1 MELHV
6 LQSIKLTQYSKLVLF
21 IDPLM
26 VEMGS
31 HVLGNLMK
39 VSNMIHVVIVKW
51 WGDSVLNVVS
61 GVL

>member
-1 MELHV
+1 
-6 LQSIKLTQYSKLVLF
+6 
-21 IDPLM
+21 M

>member
-1 MELHV
+1 VELHV